1 MTLAS
6 GGDLAIISRQDE
18 ATYHARSRNVSAQ
31 VTVGYGV
38 SASGSY
44 EQTKIDSDYRSVG
57 EQSAILAGDGGYHLD
72 IGGKTELTG
81 AAILSS
87 GEAREKGKNRLRTTA
102 IHTRDLENHATTRGG
117 SLAAGGGISVSG
129 GALGQQQNGH
139 LSDQGASGVHGD
151 GLGYGHDSDRQHSI
165 TRSLLDPAALVLSGG
180 NKNPKTTR
188 SAPLGGLV
196 PLDENIASA
205 TLSAHSGALK
215 NRFDRGRMEKELG
228 AQTQARRDFGRNA
241 PQAVADLADHLGH
254 RRAYENAAGIAEVAQ
269 QTLDNG
275 RLNANERQYW
285 QGRLTR
291 ARAQMT
297 EHGAAYR
304 RWGEGGTGRA
314 LLQAGV
320 GGLLGGTA
328 GSAVAAGA
336 TSLAA
341 PALNR
346 AGNALGGVGKG
357 LLDLGAGAAIGAV
370 SGGLPGAAAGANID
384 WHNRQLHPS
393 EEQRIQTLAKEM
405 AAQDHDALHLNEEQW
420 AQRLRIAAAS
430 QIDARDNQI
439 INAQLARH
447 AWSHGLPS
455 GEIYL
460 QSLNSAAQVLKKEA
474 ARNTPLSW
482 QDDSPILAYGEAVTA
497 FEASDKQ
504 YGDHNLFGRLD
515 ASERIPPNLPMARLG
530 FSEKPHSPANLLP
543 PLSRYNGQEKEHH
556 RELLQIASAHWEN
569 RKHYDYE
576 KVLNHD
582 YYAYTGTGEVL
593 PSYPVVSLIGT
604 GLGKA
609 GAWAGKKVLSKGL
622 PRLTGKEARQ
632 VGGRGLFQL
641 GRGEIGKGVNKTAE
655 GVKFTAKG
663 MSNPKVKS
671 AAAKGREAHK
681 KFANRVRQK
690 PGWKSEKTIIGPNGE
705 KLRPDALTPSGRP
718 VELKPNTMS
727 GRKKGAK
734 QIEKYKEATGT
745 NGRVIYYDP

>member
-1 MTLAS
+1 MCVLLLCSSFLAA
-6 GGDLAIISRQDE
+6 GMA
-18 ATYHARSRNVSAQ
+18 
-31 VTVGYGV
+31 
-38 SASGSY
+38 
-44 EQTKIDSDYRSVG
+44 EQ
-57 EQSAILAGDGGYHLD
+57 EQ
-72 IGGKTELTG
+72 
-81 AAILSS
+81 
-87 GEAREKGKNRLRTTA
+87 GKNRLRTTA

-165 TRSLLDPAALVLSGG
+165 TRSLLDPAALILSGG
-180 NKNPKTTR
+180 DKTPKT
-188 SAPLGGLV
+188 SPLGGLI
-196 PLDENIASA
+196 PLDKNIASA
-205 TLSAHSGALK
+205 TLRAHSGALK

-241 PQAVADLADHLGH
+241 PQAVAELADHLGH

-420 AQRLRIAAAS
+420 ARRLRIAAAS

-474 ARNTPLSW
+474 ARNTPLTW
-482 QDDSPILAYGEAVTA
+482 QDGNPILAYGEAVTA

-504 YGDHNLFGRLD
+504 YGDDNLFGRLD
-515 ASERIPPNLPMARLG
+515 PSERIPPNLPMARLG
-530 FSEKPHSPANLLP
+530 FSANSHSPANLLP

-582 YYAYTGTGEVL
+582 YYVYTGTGEVL
-593 PSYPVVSLIGT
+593 SSYPVVSLIGT

-622 PRLTGKEARQ
+622 PRLAGKEARQ

-641 GRGEIGKGVNKTAE
+641 GRGEGIKGVGNKAGAKNVAE
-655 GVKFTAKG
+655 AGER
-663 MSNPKVKS
+663 
-671 AAAKGREAHK
+671 AATGFKGRKGFELKNAPYQKLRNKARLINGREFSGHSLDQMQ
-681 KFANRVRQK
+681 NRGIV
-690 PGWKSEKTIIGPNGE
+690 PSVVDNIIKTGE
-705 KLRPDALTPSGRP
+705 KFSTR
-718 VELKPNTMS
+718 
-727 GRKKGAK
+727 
-734 QIEKYKEATGT
+734 TGT
-745 NGRVIYYDP
+745 MGFYDAVKKIRVIINSETGKVVTVIRGSPK